1 MYIPEEAWRRRIPN
15 VKTGVQN
22 PENFDYVFGPAP
34 NTERFQTSKP
44 DSNPKNFDYLWS
56 SAQYGNPE
64 NSISSDKML
73 SRLNWK

>member
-44 DSNPKNFDYLWS
+44 DSNPENFDYLFGP
-56 SAQYGNPE
+56 APNTEIRKIQFLLTKCYL
-64 NSISSDKML
+64 D
-73 SRLNWK
+73 